1 MRILFLFFSSI
12 FISQFTSAKPFR
24 VNQIPN
30 GNVNSCLNCHK
41 SQFGG
46 LPLSSFGSQVL
57 SVGLNG
63 ENVDWLALYNLDAD
77 GDGFTNGQELL
88 DPNGEWS
95 EGMPNPGKSSDVKK
109 PYDINSKPLSVWSQ
123 YINSPI
129 ISPNPSSSR
138 FNISFNLK
146 SSAFVNIRVVDVNGN
161 FISHL
166 LSSYFAFGEITS
178 SWDGTTEIG
187 IPAPKGVYFIQINV
201 GNTLKV
207 EKVILN

>member
-1 MRILFLFFSSI
+1 MRSFLLFCVSI
-12 FISQFTSAKPFR
+12 FLSQFAISKSFR
-24 VNQIPN
+24 VFQIPN
-30 GNVNSCLNCHK
+30 GNINSCLNCHK
-41 SQFGG
+41 SMLGG

-63 ENVDWLALYNLDAD
+63 ENVDWQALYNLDAD

-95 EGMPNPGKSSDVKK
+95 EGMSNPGKSSDVKK
-109 PYDINSKPLSVWSQ
+109 PYDANSKPLSVWSH

-138 FNISFNLK
+138 FNINFYLK
-146 SSAFVNIRVVDVNGN
+146 SSAFINIRVVDVNGN

-166 LSSYFAFGEITS
+166 LSNYFAFGEITS

>member
-1 MRILFLFFSSI
+1 MRIFLLFIISI
-12 FISQFTSAKPFR
+12 FFNQFLMAKPFR
-24 VNQIPN
+24 VTQIPN

-41 SQFGG
+41 SMLGG
-46 LPLSSFGSQVL
+46 LPLSKFGEQVL
-57 SVGLNG
+57 NVGLNG
-63 ENVDWLALYNLDAD
+63 ENVDWHSLYNLDAD

-109 PYDINSKPLSVWSQ
+109 PYDANSKPLSVWSH

-138 FNISFNLK
+138 FNINFYLK
-146 SSAFVNIRVVDVNGN
+146 SSAFINIRVVDVNGN

-166 LSSYFAFGEITS
+166 LSNYFAFGEITS
-178 SWDGTTEIG
+178 SWNGKTEIG